1 MEQKSELEKS
11 QNDEKNNFD
20 SNSNSLV
27 NQNISISHNP
37 KKKEDKLS
45 NQKEIDKKIF
55 QIIQQ
60 KGALNIINND
70 SSSIIENKKD
80 ESPTNNDNNNNIQNK
95 EIRKNDLDEL
105 NKEISKMKLSNE
117 KNEGNYFN
125 ENIKNTYTLLNTYYK
140 DIDLTFKN
148 DTINKG
154 KNFLHKDNFKD
165 INNYSKNNN
174 LNNNNYNISGNNSQN
189 IPFYNP
195 YNAYNIYQ
203 NHINNNQLFI
213 PCNTINNQGFQY
225 FYPENAFNIN
235 NQTNYY
241 FTNYINN
248 YNYNFNVNK
257 NRYNK
262 KKDNIEPKFFIINID
277 NILKGID
284 NRTTVMIRHIPNK
297 YSYHNLLEEINTVCK
312 DKYDFFYLPLDS
324 ENNCNLGYAFINFIN
339 SLHIVYFYNHF
350 KSRKWLQ
357 FNSYKE
363 CDLTFAKYQGKYEL
377 TSNIERNM
385 GKSEDKKR
393 LPIIF
398 EIKNPP
404 KIDLFKKYY
413 DIIKEYKPELVNEI
427 NWI

>member
-1 MEQKSELEKS
+1 MEQKSESEKS
-11 QNDEKNNFD
+11 KNIEKNNFD
-20 SNSNSLV
+20 SN
-27 NQNISISHNP
+27 NISSINPNISFSHNT
-37 KKKEDKLS
+37 KKKEDKSS
-45 NQKEIDKKIF
+45 NQKEIDKETF

-60 KGALNIINND
+60 KGTLNIKNND
-70 SSSIIENKKD
+70 SSSLTENLND
-80 ESPTNNDNNNNIQNK
+80 ESSKNLDNNNNIKYK
-95 EIRKNDLDEL
+95 EIGTKDLDEL
-105 NKEISKMKLSNE
+105 NKEFTKMKLSSQ
-117 KNEGNYFN
+117 KSEGNYFN
-125 ENIKNTYTLLNTYYK
+125 ESNQNTYTLLNTYYK

-148 DTINKG
+148 DNMNKG
-154 KNFLHKDNFKD
+154 KNFLHKDNFKEF
-165 INNYSKNNN
+165 INYNKYNN
-174 LNNNNYNISGNNSQN
+174 LNNNDISNINNS
-189 IPFYNP
+189 PFFSYYHP
-195 YNAYNIYQ
+195 YNTYQ
-203 NHINNNQLFI
+203 NQILNNQMFF
-213 PCNTINNQGFQY
+213 PYNTINNQGFQY
-225 FYPENAFNIN
+225 FYPENAFTIN

-257 NRYNK
+257 NRYNRK
-262 KKDNIEPKFFIINID
+262 KESLEPKFFIINID

-284 NRTTVMIRHIPNK
+284 TRTTVMIRHIPNK

-339 SLHIVYFYNHF
+339 SLHIVYFYNIF

-357 FNSYKE
+357 FNSFKE

-377 TSNIERNM
+377 TSNIEKNM
-385 GKSEDKKR
+385 GKNEDKKR

-413 DIIKEYKPELVNEI
+413 DIIKEYKPEMVNDI

>member
-1 MEQKSELEKS
+1 MEQKSESEKS
-11 QNDEKNNFD
+11 KNIEKNNFD
-20 SNSNSLV
+20 SN
-27 NQNISISHNP
+27 NISLINPNISFSHNT
-37 KKKEDKLS
+37 KKKEGKSS
-45 NQKEIDKKIF
+45 NQKEIDKETF

-60 KGALNIINND
+60 KGTLNIKNND
-70 SSSIIENKKD
+70 SSSLTENLND
-80 ESPTNNDNNNNIQNK
+80 ESSQNLDNNNNIKYK
-95 EIRKNDLDEL
+95 EINTKDLDEL
-105 NKEISKMKLSNE
+105 NKEFTKMKLSSQ
-117 KNEGNYFN
+117 KSEGNYFN
-125 ENIKNTYTLLNTYYK
+125 EGNKNTYTLLNTYYK

-148 DTINKG
+148 DNMNKG
-154 KNFLHKDNFKD
+154 KNFLHKDNFKEF
-165 INNYSKNNN
+165 INYNKYNN
-174 LNNNNYNISGNNSQN
+174 LNNNDISNINNSPN
-189 IPFYNP
+189 FSYYHP
-195 YNAYNIYQ
+195 YNTYQ
-203 NHINNNQLFI
+203 NQILNNQMFF
-213 PCNTINNQGFQY
+213 PYNTINNQGFQY
-225 FYPENAFNIN
+225 FYPENAFTIN

-257 NRYNK
+257 NRYNRK
-262 KKDNIEPKFFIINID
+262 KENIEPKFFTINID

-284 NRTTVMIRHIPNK
+284 TRTTVMIRHIPNK
-297 YSYHNLLEEINTVCK
+297 YSYHNLLEEINTICK

-339 SLHIVYFYNHF
+339 SLHIVYFYNIF

-357 FNSYKE
+357 FNSFKE

-377 TSNIERNM
+377 TSNIEKNM
-385 GKSEDKKR
+385 GKNEDKKR

-413 DIIKEYKPELVNEI
+413 DIIKEYKPEMVNDI

>member
-1 MEQKSELEKS
+1 MEQKSEPEKS
-11 QNDEKNNFD
+11 QNIEKNNFD
-20 SNSNSLV
+20 SNNISLV
-27 NQNISISHNP
+27 NPSISFSHNT
-37 KKKEDKLS
+37 KKKEDKSS
-45 NQKEIDKKIF
+45 NQKEIDKETF

-60 KGALNIINND
+60 KGTLNIKNND
-70 SSSIIENKKD
+70 SSSLTENLND
-80 ESPTNNDNNNNIQNK
+80 ESSKNLDNNNNNINYK
-95 EIRKNDLDEL
+95 EINTKDLDEL
-105 NKEISKMKLSNE
+105 NKEFTKMKLSSQ
-117 KNEGNYFN
+117 KSEGNYFN
-125 ENIKNTYTLLNTYYK
+125 EGNQNTYTLLNTYYK

-148 DTINKG
+148 DNMNKG
-154 KNFLHKDNFKD
+154 KNFLPKDNFKEF
-165 INNYSKNNN
+165 INYNKYNN
-174 LNNNNYNISGNNSQN
+174 LNNNDINNSQN
-189 IPFYNP
+189 FSNYHP
-195 YNAYNIYQ
+195 YNTYQ
-203 NHINNNQLFI
+203 NQILNNQMFI
-213 PCNTINNQGFQY
+213 PYNTINIQGFQY
-225 FYPENAFNIN
+225 FYPENAFTIN

-257 NRYNK
+257 NRNNRK
-262 KKDNIEPKFFIINID
+262 KENIEPKFFIIDID

-284 NRTTVMIRHIPNK
+284 TRTTVMIRHIPNK
-297 YSYHNLLEEINTVCK
+297 YSYQNLLEEINTVCK

-339 SLHIVYFYNHF
+339 SLHIVYFYNIF

-357 FNSYKE
+357 FNSFKE

-377 TSNIERNM
+377 TSNIEKNM
-385 GKSEDKKR
+385 GKNEDKKK

-413 DIIKEYKPELVNEI
+413 DIVKEYKPEMVNDI

>member
-1 MEQKSELEKS
+1 MEQKSESEKS
-11 QNDEKNNFD
+11 KNIEKNNFD
-20 SNSNSLV
+20 SN
-27 NQNISISHNP
+27 NISLINPNISVSHNA
-37 KKKEDKLS
+37 KKKEGKSS
-45 NQKEIDKKIF
+45 NQKEIDKEPF

-60 KGALNIINND
+60 KGTLNIKNND
-70 SSSIIENKKD
+70 SSSLTENLND
-80 ESPTNNDNNNNIQNK
+80 ESFKNLDNNNNIKYK
-95 EIRKNDLDEL
+95 EINTKDLDEL
-105 NKEISKMKLSNE
+105 NKEFTKMKLSSQ
-117 KNEGNYFN
+117 KSEGNYFN
-125 ENIKNTYTLLNTYYK
+125 EGNKNTYTLLNTYYK

-148 DTINKG
+148 DNMNKG
-154 KNFLHKDNFKD
+154 KNFLHKDNFKEF
-165 INNYSKNNN
+165 INYNKYNN
-174 LNNNNYNISGNNSQN
+174 LNNNDISNINNSPN
-189 IPFYNP
+189 FSYYHP
-195 YNAYNIYQ
+195 YNTYQ
-203 NHINNNQLFI
+203 NQILNNQMFF
-213 PCNTINNQGFQY
+213 PYNTINNQGFQY
-225 FYPENAFNIN
+225 FYPENAFTIN

-257 NRYNK
+257 NRYNRK
-262 KKDNIEPKFFIINID
+262 KENIEPKFFTINID

-284 NRTTVMIRHIPNK
+284 TRTTVMIRHIPNK
-297 YSYHNLLEEINTVCK
+297 YSYHNLLEEINTICK

-339 SLHIVYFYNHF
+339 SLHIVYFYNIF

-357 FNSYKE
+357 FNSFKE

-377 TSNIERNM
+377 TSNIEKNM
-385 GKSEDKKR
+385 GKNEDKKR

-413 DIIKEYKPELVNEI
+413 DIIKEYKPEMVNDI